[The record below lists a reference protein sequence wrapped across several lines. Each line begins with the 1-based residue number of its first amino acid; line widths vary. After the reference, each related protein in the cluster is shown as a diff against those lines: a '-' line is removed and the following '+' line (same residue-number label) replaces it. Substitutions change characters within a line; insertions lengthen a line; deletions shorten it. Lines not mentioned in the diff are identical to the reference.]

1 MTKAASFF
9 VERLVVGPT
18 GENAYLLGCP
28 RTRKAVFIDP
38 GGDAAHLL
46 RLSEKLKLLPIAIL
60 HTHGHADHIGGDSD
74 LKAETGLPILIHPE
88 DAEMLTDPEKNLSAY
103 FYEPLVAPP
112 ADGFL
117 GDGDVYAVGA
127 LKLEV
132 IHTPGHTQGGI
143 CFKVDQSVF
152 TGDAL
157 FAGSIGR
164 TDFPGGSE
172 RVLLASIRKRLLSLP
187 DEVTIYPGHGPS
199 STIGEERRHN
209 PFLEGLI

>member
-1 MTKAASFF
+1 MASIL
-9 VERLVVGPT
+9 VEKLVVGPT
-18 GENAYLLGCP
+18 EENVYLLGCP
-28 RTRKAVFIDP
+28 QTRKAVFIDP

-46 RLSEKLKLLPIAIL
+46 RLAEKLKLVPIAIL

-74 LKAETGLPILIHPE
+74 LKRAMGLPILIHSE
-88 DAEMLTDPEKNLSAY
+88 DAEMLADPERNLSAY
-103 FYEPLVAPP
+103 FDEPLVAPP

-117 GDGDVYAVGA
+117 GDGDIYDVGS

-132 IHTPGHTQGGI
+132 VHTPGHTKGGI
-143 CFKVDQSVF
+143 SFKVNQSVF
-152 TGDAL
+152 TGDTL

-172 RVLLASIRKRLLSLP
+172 RVLLESIRRHLLSLP
-187 DEVTIYPGHGPS
+187 DETTIYPGHGPV
-199 STIGEERRHN
+199 STIGRERQHN